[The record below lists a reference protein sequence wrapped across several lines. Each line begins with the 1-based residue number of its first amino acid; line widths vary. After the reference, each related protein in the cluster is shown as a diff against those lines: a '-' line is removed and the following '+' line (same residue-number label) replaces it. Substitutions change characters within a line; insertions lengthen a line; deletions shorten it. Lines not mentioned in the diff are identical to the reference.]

1 MTKGKSGGG
10 SYRSA
15 ISGQYVTTGQ
25 GKASPNTTVHE
36 SSGPSGS
43 SGPHYRS
50 AISGRYVTTAHG
62 KRSPN
67 TTVREG

>member
-1 MTKGKSGGG
+1 MAKGRGGG

-15 ISGQYVTTGQ
+15 ISGRYVTSAHGRR
-25 GKASPNTTVHE
+25 SPSTTVRE
-36 SSGPSGS
+36 SPGKSGS

-67 TTVREG
+67 TTVRED